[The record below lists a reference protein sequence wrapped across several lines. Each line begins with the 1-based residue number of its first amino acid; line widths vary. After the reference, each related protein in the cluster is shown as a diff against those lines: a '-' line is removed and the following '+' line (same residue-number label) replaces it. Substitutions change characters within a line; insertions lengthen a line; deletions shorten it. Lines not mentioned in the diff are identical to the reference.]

1 MLVIKKPVKS
11 TKFELLDIIGEL
23 KNLPPEDFDY
33 FIGALVAH
41 APKTADKIQFAI
53 NTQFQELHNV

>member
-23 KNLPPEDFDY
+23 KNLPPEDFEY
-33 FIGALVAH
+33 FIGDRKSTRLNSSH
-41 APKTADKIQFAI
+41 
-53 NTQFQELHNV
+53 

>member
-1 MLVIKKPVKS
+1 MIVVKNPVKT

-23 KNLPPEDFDY
+23 KNLPPDDFNY

-53 NTQFQELHNV
+53 NTQFQELDNA

>member
-1 MLVIKKPVKS
+1 MLKVDFRFS
-11 TKFELLDIIGEL
+11 TEINCCSD
-23 KNLPPEDFDY
+23 DFDY

-53 NTQFQELHNV
+53 NTQFQELDNA